1 MLEVGIRTLSSKH
14 GTGISNDYIEQM
26 ELIRRWMKG
35 KIKSSLRE
43 TDNTSIYQYYSMA
56 PFYYAE
62 AKFVRRMQVG
72 CSVMCVKESIEDY
85 MASAPF
91 PQFIKHLLAAYIRTF
106 LNSLDYLVI
115 DSEKTEERLRQEGI
129 IHPYFYIIQG
139 KGAKEALTAELW
151 MEFYQ
156 RIAGAI

>member
-1 MLEVGIRTLSSKH
+1 MLEIGIRTLFSKH
-14 GTGISNDYIEQM
+14 GTRISNDYIDQM
-26 ELIRRWMKG
+26 ELIKRWMKG

-72 CSVMCVKESIEDY
+72 CSVMCVKESIADY

-91 PQFIKHLLAAYIRTF
+91 PQFIKHLLAAYIRNF

-115 DSEKTEERLRQEGI
+115 DSEKIKEALRQEGI
-129 IHPYFYIIQG
+129 IHPDFYIIRE
-139 KGAKEALTAELW
+139 KGEKEALTAGLW

-156 RIAGAI
+156 TIAGTI